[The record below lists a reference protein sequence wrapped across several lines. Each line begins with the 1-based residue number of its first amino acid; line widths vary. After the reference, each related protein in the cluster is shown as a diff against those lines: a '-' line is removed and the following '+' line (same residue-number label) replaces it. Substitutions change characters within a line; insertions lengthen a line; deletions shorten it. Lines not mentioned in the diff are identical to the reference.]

1 MSVRLW
7 QQTFSKEV
15 VSVFTKTPI
24 GSQKGRK
31 CSTVCRNMD
40 KVKEKVDRYARVKTP
55 LSQKEEFG
63 GG

>member
-1 MSVRLW
+1 MQLR
-7 QQTFSKEV
+7 QQAFSKEV

-24 GSQKGRK
+24 SSQKGSK
-31 CSTVCRNMD
+31 CSKMCRDMD
-40 KVKEKVDRYARVKTP
+40 EVREKVDRYARVKKP